1 MLKSYEELR
10 KIDVRPFCKK
20 RDGVDYL
27 NWAKCVDL
35 LRQNG
40 AETVYWE
47 PVPNPVTGSSLIM
60 TDKEFQD
67 KNGNINRCYETR
79 IKIVIDDKIFYM
91 QTPVTNGANPVK
103 DNSMTQQRVWNS
115 MCRAFVKGVAIHT
128 GLGFNLWV
136 GEEER
141 EEPYIPETL
150 EKLASKAKIKTIQ
163 TECTA
168 HGIDGDKWVA
178 GNGKTWA
185 TLTEREAAQMLNA
198 LKQRYGDE

>member
-10 KIDVRPFCKK
+10 KIDVRPYCKK
-20 RDGVDYL
+20 RDGIDYL

-40 AETVYWE
+40 AEVVYWE
-47 PVPNPVTGSSLIM
+47 PVPNPATGSSLIM
-60 TDKEFQD
+60 TDREFVD
-67 KNGNINRCYETR
+67 KNGNINKCYETR
-79 IKIVIDDKIFYM
+79 IKIVIDDKVFYM

-141 EEPYIPETL
+141 EEPYIPDTL
-150 EKLASKAKIKTIQ
+150 EKLASKAKIKTLQ
-163 TECTA
+163 TECSL
-168 HGIDGDKWVA
+168 HSVDLDKWLE
-178 GNGKTWA
+178 NNHC
-185 TLTEREAAQMLNA
+185 TLDNITERTAAQMLNV
-198 LKQRYGDE
+198 LKQRFGDD